1 MHHHLSRL
9 LRQRLLVTAAA
20 AAPSAFAAAAFSTSS
35 KKTYARRAKAPPAE
49 PPAPAHTGDDA
60 AAAAPVAE
68 ATAAEEEAE
77 AKAAWQREKL
87 PGELPPPP
95 TIPFQPKVANT
106 VRLVGTVGA
115 PVHLQRTA
123 DGRFSAVSVLV
134 QDRRIDFP
142 RFWVPIVFKD
152 DLAQVAASH
161 LKENDLVYVSGQL
174 TCDVPPLKLDDG
186 QANIQVLAHLLSFV
200 DSKAVKT
207 DAIMDEEVIMDEEE
221 GFMEVVEPEK
231 KVEAKRVSSKYPPS
245 SVSGYRSKWDKLNK
259 LWNDVITR
267 PQDWN
272 DNRPQKKNGSKNPKY
287 PDFTNKV
294 SKEALWLDSAPTTVL
309 EKLDDVVF
317 GSGYAPRRE
326 DKPYSNG
333 MQKGTSTNWSKF
345 RKSPDASAT
354 SKQKLEE
361 EELWR
366 DLLDNPANWWD
377 NRTDKRTPKH
387 PDFKHKDTGKALWIG
402 FKSPQWAVDALPS
415 LNFKGGS
422 KGTRKQE
429 TLLS

>member
-9 LRQRLLVTAAA
+9 LRHRLLLPTASS
-20 AAPSAFAAAAFSTSS
+20 PSTAAAAAFSTSS
-35 KKTYARRAKAPPAE
+35 KKPYTRRAKPPPAE
-49 PPAPAHTGDDA
+49 PPAAPNSGDDA
-60 AAAAPVAE
+60 AAASPVAD
-68 ATAAEEEAE
+68 AAVEAE

-87 PGELPPPP
+87 HGDLPRPP

-115 PVHLQRTA
+115 PVHLQRTP

-142 RFWVPIVFKD
+142 SFWVPIVFKD
-152 DLAQVAASH
+152 DLAQV
-161 LKENDLVYVSGQL
+161 
-174 TCDVPPLKLDDG
+174 
-186 QANIQVLAHLLSFV
+186 LAHLLSFV
-200 DSKAVKT
+200 DSNVVDTEAV
-207 DAIMDEEVIMDEEE
+207 MDEEE

-231 KVEAKRVSSKYPPS
+231 KVEAKRVSSKYPPGTF
-245 SVSGYRSKWDKLNK
+245 SGYRSKWDKFNK

-267 PQDWN
+267 PEDWN
-272 DNRPQKKNGSKNPKY
+272 DHRPQKKNGSKSPKF

-294 SKEALWLDSAPTTVL
+294 SKEALWLDSAQSTVL

-317 GSGYAPRRE
+317 GSGYAACRE
-326 DKPYSNG
+326 DKPYSTDT
-333 MQKGTSTNWSKF
+333 QKGTSTNWSKF
-345 RKSPDASAT
+345 RKSPDASAS
-354 SKQKLEE
+354 SKQKIEE

-377 NRTDKRTPKH
+377 NRTDKRSPKS
-387 PDFKHKDTGKALWIG
+387 PDFKHKESGKALWIG
-402 FKSPQWAVDALPS
+402 FKTPQWAVDALPS